1 MQQKIEQDKEQ
12 GTFVTLLQSVQW
24 LVFMISG
31 IIAVPIVVGAAFDMS
46 AVEIASF
53 MQRMF
58 FITGVA
64 TLLQLWFG
72 HRLPLIEGSAGMW
85 WALFIL
91 LAAMTPA
98 GEKGVVLQQL
108 EMGLIV
114 AGLLLM
120 VLSLLPLMQ
129 RIRELFTPLVTGV
142 YLILLVLQLCGAFF
156 KGMLG
161 VSMTGHLDF
170 RVAGIS
176 LLVIVLVLFVSSRGK
191 GLLRSMGPLIGL
203 ATGWI
208 MFALLGLTEPS
219 VAAEASAGWFAL
231 PELFAWGMP
240 LWDFGVVLTS
250 LLTALILISNIV
262 ASILV
267 ISKTLDQET
276 DASTYRRGLF
286 GNGLNSVF
294 SGGLSVVGLVPLSVS
309 AGFIMTTGIRAKLP
323 FIIGAVLVAISGLLP
338 FVGQFF
344 AMLPA
349 EVAYA
354 ATFVPFAQMLGFG
367 IRDLISLEPSNRNL
381 LVIGITLMVGVGVMF
396 LPPDALLT
404 LPPWARNVFA
414 NGLLIGLL
422 LCLLLEHVVYR
433 EKKTIE

>member
-1 MQQKIEQDKEQ
+1 VQEQLGQDKEQ
-12 GTFVTLLQSVQW
+12 GMFVTLLHSVQW

-31 IIAVPIVVGAAFDMS
+31 VIAVPIVVGNAFDLS
-46 AVEIASF
+46 TVEIASF
-53 MQRMF
+53 MQRML

-64 TLLQLWFG
+64 TLLQLWVG

-91 LAAMTPA
+91 LATMAPA
-98 GEKGVVLQQL
+98 GEKGILLQQL

-114 AGLLLM
+114 AGGLM
-120 VLSLLPLMQ
+120 IVLSFLPIMQ

-142 YLILLVLQLCGAFF
+142 YLILLVLQLCGAFL
-156 KGMLG
+156 KGMFG
-161 VSMTGHLDF
+161 VSMTGHIDF

-176 LLVIVLVLFVSSRGK
+176 LLVVVLVLFISARGK
-191 GLLRSMGPLIGL
+191 GLVRSMGPLIGL

-208 MFALLGLTEPS
+208 LFELLGLTEPS
-219 VAAEASAGWFAL
+219 VVEETTSGWFLL

-240 LWDFGVVLTS
+240 VWDFGVVLAS
-250 LLTALILISNIV
+250 LLTASVLISNIV

-267 ISKTLDQET
+267 ISKTLEQET
-276 DASTYRRGLF
+276 DASTYRRGLL
-286 GNGLNSVF
+286 GNGLSSVL
-294 SGGLSVVGLVPLSVS
+294 SGGLSVVGLVPMSVS

-323 FIIGAVLVAISGLLP
+323 FLIGAVLVALSGLLP

-367 IRDLISLEPSNRNL
+367 VRDLISLEPSNRNL
-381 LVIGITLMVGVGVMF
+381 LVIGISLMVGVGVMF

-404 LPPWARNVFA
+404 LPAWARNVFA
-414 NGLLIGLL
+414 NGLLIGLI
-422 LCLLLEHVVYR
+422 LCLILEHVVYR
-433 EKKTIE
+433 KRG